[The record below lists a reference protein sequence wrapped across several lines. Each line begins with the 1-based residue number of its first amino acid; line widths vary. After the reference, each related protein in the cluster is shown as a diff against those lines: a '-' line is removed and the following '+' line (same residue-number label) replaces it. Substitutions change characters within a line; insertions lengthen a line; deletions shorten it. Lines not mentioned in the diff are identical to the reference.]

1 MNNIQPGQEE
11 FLADIEGP
19 GVIQHIWITVDSKT
33 SEGDCFVL
41 RDLIMRMYWDGEE
54 NPSVEVPLG
63 DFFCCGF
70 GQECIVNS
78 AIITVVPSRGLNS
91 YFAMPF
97 HKHARITIE
106 NQHKKSNTGFFY
118 QIDYCLYDSLPEDTS
133 YFHAQWRRQAITEI
147 GKDYV
152 ILDNVKGSGHYVGTY
167 LGLSALQRYWW
178 GEGEVKFYIDG
189 DENIQQYVEQEWK
202 TISEVPGVSHQMKMA
217 EL

>member
-1 MNNIQPGQEE
+1 MLALLLRISIKIQYR
-11 FLADIEGP
+11 L
-19 GVIQHIWITVDSKT
+19 
-33 SEGDCFVL
+33 
-41 RDLIMRMYWDGEE
+41 
-54 NPSVEVPLG
+54 
-63 DFFCCGF
+63 
-70 GQECIVNS
+70 
-78 AIITVVPSRGLNS
+78 
-91 YFAMPF
+91 
-97 HKHARITIE
+97 
-106 NQHKKSNTGFFY
+106 FY